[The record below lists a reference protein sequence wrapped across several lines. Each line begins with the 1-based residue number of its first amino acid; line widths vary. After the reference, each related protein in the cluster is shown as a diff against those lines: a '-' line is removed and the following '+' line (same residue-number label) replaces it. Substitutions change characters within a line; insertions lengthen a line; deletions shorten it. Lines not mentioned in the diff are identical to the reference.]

1 MTVIPAMRTT
11 LSTPNRALIWLA
23 VAAIGTIPF
32 YWLGYASLISAW
44 ARPEY
49 SYGPIVPFIT
59 AYMALRE
66 YKHRPIRLAGGTR
79 WPGVAVV
86 IFAIV
91 LGILGNVTEIAD
103 FVTYSLIFAIGGIV
117 LTIAG
122 TREGLRFWPGWL
134 HLFFMLPLP
143 TIVYWQASTTLQ
155 FISSQIGVAVIK
167 AVGIPVLLDGNVIDL
182 GSYQLLVAEACS
194 GLRYLFPLLSFG
206 WLFAVLYTGLRW
218 HRVVLFVSTIP
229 ITVLMNSFRIAM
241 IGVLVK
247 YYGIGQAEGFL
258 HVFEGWIIFITC
270 IIALYFEA
278 WVLWR
283 FFSGG
288 RRDSNILD
296 IDYRGVAEPL
306 AQLVRVPANRVL
318 ITATALLVIIGLT
331 WQLLPT
337 SNTTI
342 ADRLRFNAFPLKI
355 MQMEGQQE
363 YLDEATEKV
372 LAADDYFVATYKNTD
387 QEVNLL
393 LTYYERQL
401 GGSGIHSPEVCLPS
415 GGWEVSKWS
424 GREINV
430 GGTTIRVNR
439 AIIQKGLSRQLVYYW
454 FEQRGRKITNDY
466 EAKLVSMWDKM
477 LTGRSDG
484 GLVRLVTPI
493 VGDNVAAADGRL
505 EDFMNTLVPMLP
517 DYYPVLGTAARVS
530 SRGNSVPPGES
541 VVRASLL

>member
-1 MTVIPAMRTT
+1 MTFAMAMRKTAAA
-11 LSTPNRALIWLA
+11 PNRAIVWLA

-32 YWLGYASLISAW
+32 YWLGYESLVAAW
-44 ARPEY
+44 SRPEY

-66 YKHRPIRLAGGTR
+66 YKHRPIQISDGSR
-79 WPGVAVV
+79 WFGICVVLFAV
-86 IFAIV
+86 V

-103 FVTYSLIFAIGGIV
+103 FVTYSLIFAIGGLV

-143 TIVYWQASTTLQ
+143 TIVYWQASTALQ
-155 FISSQIGVAVIK
+155 FLSSQIGVGVIK

-182 GSYQLLVAEACS
+182 GTYQLLVAEACS

-206 WLFAVLYTGLRW
+206 WLFAVLYTGPRW
-218 HRVVLFVSTIP
+218 HRVILFFSTVP

-278 WVLWR
+278 WVIWR
-283 FFSGG
+283 FFSG
-288 RRDSNILD
+288 RNRQPNILD
-296 IDYRGVAEPL
+296 IDYHGVVEPL
-306 AQLVRVPANRVL
+306 TQLSRVTANRAL
-318 ITATALLVIIGLT
+318 MLSTALLVVLGIA
-331 WQLLPT
+331 WQLVPST
-337 SNTTI
+337 NTTI
-342 ADRLRFNAFPLKI
+342 VDRLRFEAFPLKV
-355 MQMEGQQE
+355 MEMTGQQE
-363 YLDEATEKV
+363 FLDGPTEKV
-372 LAADDYFVATYKNTD
+372 LAADDYFVATYQGQNS
-387 QEVNLL
+387 EVNLL

-415 GGWEVSKWS
+415 GGWEVSKWT
-424 GREINV
+424 GRDINV
-430 GGTTIRVNR
+430 NGTVIHVNR

-466 EAKLVSMWDKM
+466 QAKLLSMWDKM

-484 GLVRLVTPI
+484 GLVRLVAPI
-493 VGDNVAAADGRL
+493 SGDNIQAADMQL
-505 EDFMNTLVPMLP
+505 EAFMATLVPMLP
-517 DYYPVLGTAARVS
+517 DYYPLLEPPAKAQAAAAA
-530 SRGNSVPPGES
+530 
-541 VVRASLL
+541 ASDPLVGGPAKL